1 LYLHKEYPCFNKLF
15 LRFIKLKQR
24 FVGNRLLFVLRKLGF
39 YIFINLQFSKK
50 IFVNIPQLQN
60 NVLIQNNQLNDLE
73 IPNNNTFPPC
83 DIIGDID
90 HPIIVYPNPT
100 NDNWN
105 IKINAT
111 NKEEVLVTLKDNS
124 GKIVYS
130 KTIILNN
137 IGENEFT
144 INSNNLLKG
153 AYLLEIKGKSIDMN
167 RKLIKM

>member
-1 LYLHKEYPCFNKLF
+1 M
-15 LRFIKLKQR
+15 
-24 FVGNRLLFVLRKLGF
+24 
-39 YIFINLQFSKK
+39 
-50 IFVNIPQLQN
+50 
-60 NVLIQNNQLNDLE
+60 NDLE